1 MEDLYNYLLKIPT
14 INPNV
19 AVSLAIADASDDTA
33 DATATASDIKE
44 GKTAYIASGK
54 VTGTFKGV
62 DTSDATA
69 AAGDL
74 LNGKTAYVNG
84 AKVTGTIV
92 SKEAQIYTP
101 SSSQQVINAGQYL
114 AGAQTISAVPTE
126 EKSVTPSISEQ
137 EVIPTAGKFLNKVIV
152 GGDAN
157 LVANNIKSG
166 VSIFGVQGTLTSLD
180 TSDANATP
188 EYLVQGKTAYVNG
201 EKITGTVINKAD
213 GEVLNILQL
222 GSTADDTTQM
232 FTING
237 TTHVGRAIIADTTPV
252 SMRASYAVLAQQL
265 GITPDKIKAGEVICG
280 VTGTYAGQP
289 AE

>member
-1 MEDLYNYLLKIPT
+1 MEDLYNYLLKTPT

-54 VTGTFKGV
+54 VTGT
-62 DTSDATA
+62 
-69 AAGDL
+69 L
-74 LNGKTAYVNG
+74 
-84 AKVTGTIV
+84 
-92 SKEAQIYTP
+92 
-101 SSSQQVINAGQYL
+101 
-114 AGAQTISAVPTE
+114 E
-126 EKSVTPSISEQ
+126 E
-137 EVIPTAGKFLNKVIV
+137 
-152 GGDAN
+152 
-157 LVANNIKSG
+157 
-166 VSIFGVQGTLTSLD
+166 LD

-201 EKITGTVINKAD
+201 EKITGTVVNKAD

-280 VTGTYAGQP
+280 VTGTYTGSP